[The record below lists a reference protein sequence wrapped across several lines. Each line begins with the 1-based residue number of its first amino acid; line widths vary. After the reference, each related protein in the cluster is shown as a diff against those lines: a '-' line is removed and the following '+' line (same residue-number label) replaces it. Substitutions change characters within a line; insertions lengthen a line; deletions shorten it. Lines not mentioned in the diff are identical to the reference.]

1 MTMLFIFRLK
11 INNHILNYLLMGVA
25 YFYRFLRDNYPNV
38 LRRNVP
44 RFVSSFSLDMNGIIH
59 NRAQF
64 VYAYGEYTDPVRR
77 KFVEQADPKM
87 LEAEFHNAISVKLQ
101 EILAQVQPVETFVMA
116 IDGVAPQAKIS
127 QQRQRR
133 FKNTLTQEGKVVF
146 DSNCISPGTDF
157 MIRLDNFLQ
166 RWIVAYQA
174 TLPPKVIYSSH
185 MVPGEGEHKIMELMR
200 SGEIGGEG
208 SHVLYGMDADLIM
221 LSMLAPLNNISLM
234 REDIR
239 DVIDI
244 DAFKQAIQLELGT
257 KTAIHDYVVMMFMI
271 GNDFL
276 PHSPALEDMD
286 LSIRTMID
294 IYKKTGRSITEDGD
308 IEWEG
313 LSAFLSSIARVEPK
327 LLEHEA
333 TRDVKYP
340 SRMLAVATTR
350 TEKIEEGTKMLI
362 GKKITFNTVLDYN
375 LFRGAWYQNE
385 FIPKDLTVFRK
396 ILPGYSFGITT
407 EKVVNMCRDYLIGM
421 AWVYNYY
428 TKGTEAINSDYVFRY
443 HHTPLLS
450 DVAAVLS
457 QIKFV
462 EGYLSHANQVVLNPI
477 HQLLAVLPLKSK
489 DLLPSEVKHL
499 MSKDSPISD
508 MFPSNAIVEMDGKN
522 NEWQGI
528 VLIPFID
535 TERIITAVNTTTVF
549 SVERA
554 ALYSQANNIILQ
566 KEKEMIALDI
576 QKREFKHYMEK
587 QKQAGRGKPRGEYQS
602 RRESYQGR
610 GRRSK
615 EGYKKVES
623 TLEIPGKT
631 PPKSP
636 RRNISLNPNAPAW
649 QPAPKVQESTISKG
663 LPPIAGLPPLKAPV
677 TSQSSREGKP
687 VWKGKTIF

>member
-1 MTMLFIFRLK
+1 
-11 INNHILNYLLMGVA
+11 MGIPK
-25 YFYRFLRDNYPNV
+25 FYGFLRDNYSNV

-64 VYAYGEYTDPVRR
+64 VYAYGEYADPIRR

-101 EILAQVQPVETFVMA
+101 EILVQVQPTETFAMA

-185 MVPGEGEHKIMELMR
+185 MVPNEGEHKILDLMR
-200 SGEIGGEG
+200 SGEISGEG
-208 SHVLYGMDADLIM
+208 AHVLYGMDADLIM

-244 DAFKQAIQLELGT
+244 DAFKQVIQAELRT
-257 KTAIHDYVVMMFMI
+257 ETAIHDYVVMMFMI

-294 IYKKTGRSITEDGD
+294 VYKKTGRSITRDDD

-313 LSAFLSSIARVEPK
+313 LSSFLTALASYEPK

-340 SRMLAVATTR
+340 SRMLAAASTR

-362 GKKITFNTVLDYN
+362 GKKITFSTVLDYN
-375 LFRGAWYQNE
+375 VFRGAWYQNE
-385 FIPKDLTVFRK
+385 LLPKDLTVFRK
-396 ILPGYSFGITT
+396 VLPGYNFGITT
-407 EKVVNMCRDYLIGM
+407 EKVVNMCREYLIGM

-428 TKGTEAINSDYVFRY
+428 IKGTEAINSDYVFRY

-457 QIKFV
+457 QIKTV
-462 EGYLSHANQVVLNPI
+462 EGYLAHDGQVVLNPI

-489 DLLPSEVKHL
+489 DLLPNEVKHL

-508 MFPSNAIVEMDGKN
+508 MYPANAVVEMDGKN

-535 TERIITAVNTTTVF
+535 PERIIMAVNTTTVF

-554 ALYSQANNIILQ
+554 SLYAQANNIILQ

-576 QKREFKHYMEK
+576 QKREFRQYIEK
-587 QKQAGRGKPRGEYQS
+587 QKHAGRGRGRSGGYQS
-602 RRESYQGR
+602 REGYQGR
-610 GRRSK
+610 GRGKYQKPER
-615 EGYKKVES
+615 
-623 TLEIPGKT
+623 TLEVPEK
-631 PPKSP
+631 PKSP
-636 RRNISLNPNAPAW
+636 RRNISFNPNAPAW
-649 QPAPKVQESTISKG
+649 QPTPKVQGPKIQESAISTGLPPISKG

-677 TSQSSREGKP
+677 VPQSTRENKSG
-687 VWKGKTIF
+687 WKGKTIL